1 MNREGGT
8 PILASP
14 LRSVIVISARSFPA
28 GVAVLT
34 LSSLYCVLP
43 LLTHKSIPAGH
54 DTGFHIFQSIQF
66 LQGLGDG
73 SFYPRWAADANNGYG
88 SPNFVFYAPIPYY
101 LVGLVNLL
109 EPSIV
114 MSMVYVIWAGFFLSG
129 MSMFIAARRMFGNP
143 GSLLAAVV
151 YQMLPFHL
159 IDLYHR
165 GTFAELLAYS
175 WLPLFF
181 YFLMKSRDSR
191 ESRTTMVGL
200 SLVYAALILTHLVT
214 GFIFTVV
221 AGGFLLYGI
230 FLPGEKK
237 PLLKTIASLLVGLG
251 ISAVY
256 LGPAVLERKY
266 VHLNI
271 LLKGQYYYTGNY
283 LFDFREHLYEIFYR
297 FLNITAILEVSF
309 FIWIVL
315 LSKKMMGKMMR
326 EDPNRFL
333 VLAFVGSFFLTTPLS
348 RPVWDLVPQFPFLQF
363 PWRWMIVMELSLCF
377 LIADC
382 FSRETAQGYG
392 PARFLKTFIIVILT
406 FFAQLPMQNIHDAAI
421 SENNLVMIKKTG
433 QWKILTDEKLEY
445 LPVWTTSLENIGT
458 WDRDDRV
465 VAKSGSAF
473 IQVSEW
479 APESRT
485 IEVRAASD
493 TVVRISSFYY
503 PGWEVTLDGGITPID
518 IEKKTGALLV
528 NVPEGDHSIRA
539 IFRDTPLRKISK
551 YTSFGS
557 LFLLIPVTMFLG
569 RSNVS
574 RIRRSRE

>member
-8 PILASP
+8 PILSSS
-14 LRSVIVISARSFPA
+14 LRSVIAISAGSFPA

-34 LSSLYCVLP
+34 LSSIYCVLP

-88 SPNFVFYAPIPYY
+88 SPNFVFYAPLPYY
-101 LVGLVNLL
+101 LVCLVNLL

-114 MSMVYVIWAGFFLSG
+114 MSMVYVIWAGFFFSG
-129 MSMFIAARRMFGNP
+129 VSMFFAARRMFGNP
-143 GSLLAAVV
+143 GSLLSAVV

-181 YFLMKSRDSR
+181 YFLMKSRDSGD
-191 ESRTTMVGL
+191 SRATLVGL

-221 AGGFLLYGI
+221 AGVFLLYGI
-230 FLPGEKK
+230 VSPGEKK
-237 PLLKTIASLLVGLG
+237 NLLKTIASLLVGLG

-266 VHLNI
+266 VHLYI
-271 LLKGQYYYTGNY
+271 LQKGQYYYTGNY

-297 FLNITAILEVSF
+297 FLNITAILEASF
-309 FIWIVL
+309 FIWIIL
-315 LSKKMMGKMMR
+315 LSMKMPGKMMR
-326 EDPNRFL
+326 EDLNRFPI
-333 VLAFVGSFFLTTPLS
+333 LAFVGSFLLTTPLS

-363 PWRWMIVMELSLCF
+363 PWRWIIVMELSLCF

-382 FSRETAQGYG
+382 FSREAVQGSR
-392 PARFLKTFIIVILT
+392 PAGFLKTFIIVLLA
-406 FFAQLPMQNIHDAAI
+406 FLAQLPMQNIHDAAI
-421 SENNLVMIKKTG
+421 SENNLVMIKKMG
-433 QWKILTDEKLEY
+433 QWNILTDEKLEY
-445 LPVWTTSLENIGT
+445 LPAWTTNLENIGT
-458 WDRDDRV
+458 WNRNDRV
-465 VAKSGSAF
+465 VAISGRAF

-485 IEVRAASD
+485 IEVRAVSD
-493 TVVRISSFYY
+493 AVVRISSFYY
-503 PGWEVTLDGGITPID
+503 PGWAVTLDGEKSPID
-518 IEKKTGALLV
+518 VEKKTGALLV
-528 NVPEGDHSIRA
+528 HVSEGDHSIRA
-539 IFRDTPLRKISK
+539 IFGDTRLRKISK

-557 LFLLIPVTMFLG
+557 LFLLIPVTMILG
-569 RSNVS
+569 RSNVYG
-574 RIRRSRE
+574 IRRSRE

>member
-1 MNREGGT
+1 
-8 PILASP
+8 
-14 LRSVIVISARSFPA
+14 
-28 GVAVLT
+28 
-34 LSSLYCVLP
+34 
-43 LLTHKSIPAGH
+43 
-54 DTGFHIFQSIQF
+54 
-66 LQGLGDG
+66 
-73 SFYPRWAADANNGYG
+73 
-88 SPNFVFYAPIPYY
+88 
-101 LVGLVNLL
+101 
-109 EPSIV
+109 
-114 MSMVYVIWAGFFLSG
+114 
-129 MSMFIAARRMFGNP
+129 
-143 GSLLAAVV
+143 
-151 YQMLPFHL
+151 
-159 IDLYHR
+159 
-165 GTFAELLAYS
+165 
-175 WLPLFF
+175 
-181 YFLMKSRDSR
+181 
-191 ESRTTMVGL
+191 
-200 SLVYAALILTHLVT
+200 
-214 GFIFTVV
+214 
-221 AGGFLLYGI
+221 
-230 FLPGEKK
+230 
-237 PLLKTIASLLVGLG
+237 
-251 ISAVY
+251 
-256 LGPAVLERKY
+256 
-266 VHLNI
+266 
-271 LLKGQYYYTGNY
+271 
-283 LFDFREHLYEIFYR
+283 
-297 FLNITAILEVSF
+297 
-309 FIWIVL
+309 
-315 LSKKMMGKMMR
+315 
-326 EDPNRFL
+326 
-333 VLAFVGSFFLTTPLS
+333 
-348 RPVWDLVPQFPFLQF
+348 
-363 PWRWMIVMELSLCF
+363 MELSLCF